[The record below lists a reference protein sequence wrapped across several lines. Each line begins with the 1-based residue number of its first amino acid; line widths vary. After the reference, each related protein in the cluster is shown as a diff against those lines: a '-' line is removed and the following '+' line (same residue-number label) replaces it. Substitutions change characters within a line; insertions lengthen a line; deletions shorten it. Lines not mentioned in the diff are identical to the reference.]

1 MYYRISKSIPFAT
14 NWTSIR
20 KLIFETDFK
29 CIIGLKINSLLQ
41 FQAGSGILNEI
52 TLEEKLRSELPC
64 YMLPKPIKVPVIP
77 SLVNGKVDRQA
88 LLQR

>member
-1 MYYRISKSIPFAT
+1 MPQNT

-20 KLIFETDFK
+20 KLVFESNFICMYYK
-29 CIIGLKINSLLQ
+29 PQNQFPLQ